1 MDADTGK
8 NIVAPNPA
16 LILES
21 LRSIGYS
28 LENAIA
34 DIIDNSISAGA
45 ENIWFNTTQ
54 NGEYIMISDD
64 GEGMTEAELMDSLRF
79 GSLDPL
85 LERDYTDLGR
95 FGLGLKLASLSY
107 CRKLTVA
114 SKTETSEISIKQWD
128 LDHIRNVKD
137 WELKSPDIS
146 GYPVIREKLD
156 SVPSGTVVY
165 WENIDRFI
173 KDKHSLTSKD
183 EKEWYAKQIEKVCQ
197 HLQMVFHRF
206 LDDEDFTLYLPDGD
220 KAEPWDPFL
229 TEHAATRPLP
239 SENSIMGIAVQPY
252 ILPHKSKFRNDTE
265 YKEGAGSLKTW
276 ARAQGFYVY
285 RGKRLITAGSWLG
298 LQGFTKSHETDLARI
313 QLDISNTQDEEWMLD
328 VKKSTV
334 KIPRKYRDV
343 LKRIAKQTRDEARK
357 VRLYRGKVSRREN
370 PGDYQFVWSVDKNRQ
385 NVARYRINRSHP
397 VIESLIS
404 GKSAEEIDGI
414 EQILRMIEETVPT
427 QNIILEEMK
436 NPDSVPVP
444 FEDME
449 QQNIILMLK
458 TTIDALNL
466 NSLSPLERR
475 VRLLSMEPF
484 SEYEKLVDDII
495 SGVIQ

>member
-1 MDADTGK
+1 MDAD
-8 NIVAPNPA
+8 VPPEPA
-16 LILES
+16 IILEA

-45 ENIWFNTTQ
+45 ERIWFETTQ
-54 NGEYIMISDD
+54 TGEYILISDD
-64 GEGMTEAELMDSLRF
+64 GEGMDEETLINSLRL

-85 LERDYTDLGR
+85 LKREISDLGR
-95 FGLGLKLASLSY
+95 YGLGLKLASLSY

-114 SKTETSEISIKQWD
+114 SKTASSNISIKQWD
-128 LDHIRNVKD
+128 LDYIRDVGK
-137 WELKSPDIS
+137 WALKSPDIS
-146 GYPVIREKLD
+146 EYPLIIQKLD
-156 SVPSGTVVY
+156 SVDSGTVVC

-173 KDKHSLTSKD
+173 KNNSTLASKE

-206 LDDEDFTLYLPDGD
+206 LDDEDFTLYLPDGEE
-220 KAEPWDPFL
+220 AEPWDPFL
-229 TEHAATRPLP
+229 TDHSATRPLP
-239 SENSIMGIAVQPY
+239 SEHSVMGIAVQPY

-298 LQGFTKSHETDLARI
+298 LSGFTKSHETDLARI

-328 VKKSTV
+328 IKKSTV
-334 KIPRKYRDV
+334 KIPRRYREV
-343 LKRIAKQTRDEARK
+343 LQRIAKQTRDEARK

-397 VIESLIS
+397 VIESLVA
-404 GKSAEEIDGI
+404 GKSSEEVEGI

-444 FEDME
+444 FEDVE
-449 QQNIILMLK
+449 QQNIIIMLK
-458 TTIDALNL
+458 TMIDAMNL
-466 NSLSPLERR
+466 NDLPPLERR
-475 VRLLSMEPF
+475 TLLLSMEPF
-484 SEYEKLVDDII
+484 SEYERLVDDII